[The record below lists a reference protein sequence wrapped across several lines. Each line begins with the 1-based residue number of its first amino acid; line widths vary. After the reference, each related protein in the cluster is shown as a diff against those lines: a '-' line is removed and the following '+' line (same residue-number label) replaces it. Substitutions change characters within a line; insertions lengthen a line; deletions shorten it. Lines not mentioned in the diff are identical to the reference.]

1 LARNK
6 GSSHRWR
13 QRQTRDPYV
22 EKAVAEG
29 WRSRAAFKLSEIDA
43 RERIFKPGAVVV
55 DLGAA
60 PGGWCQ
66 VASRRVG
73 ARGRVLAI
81 DRLAMDPIDGV
92 EFLQADFLSEQ
103 GLDWLREQVGDRA
116 VDIVISDLAPN
127 ISGNRA
133 IDQPRSVA
141 LVEAAMQFAEE
152 VLKPGGCFL
161 TKLFQGEGQREIEL
175 VLRQR
180 FQRLKRFKPK
190 ASRPESREIYLLA
203 CNYRMV

>member
-13 QRQTRDPYV
+13 QRQSRDPYV
-22 EKAVAEG
+22 EKAAAEG
-29 WRSRAAFKLSEIDA
+29 WRSRAAFKLTEIDA
-43 RERIFKPGAVVV
+43 RERLFKPGAVIV

-103 GLDWLREQVGDRA
+103 GLNWLREQIGDRA

-133 IDQPRSVA
+133 IDQPRSMA
-141 LVEAAMQFAEE
+141 LVEAAIQFAEE

-175 VLRQR
+175 VLRER